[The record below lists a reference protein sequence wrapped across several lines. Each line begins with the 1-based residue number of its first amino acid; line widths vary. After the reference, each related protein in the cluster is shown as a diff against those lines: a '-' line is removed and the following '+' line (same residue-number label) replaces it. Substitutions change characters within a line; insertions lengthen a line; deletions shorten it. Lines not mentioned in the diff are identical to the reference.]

1 MQIAQQPTELA
12 IADLV
17 ATHEQRFEELG
28 AESSP
33 LRRRQRPSEI
43 GDDVCLGVGERDR
56 HGRIHWR
63 AGVRRVDCASC
74 MLAYWVIIS
83 ARWGDLAG
91 LFFLW
96 VPEIAARAIKLQA
109 QALGGY
115 F

>member
-1 MQIAQQPTELA
+1 
-12 IADLV
+12 
-17 ATHEQRFEELG
+17 
-28 AESSP
+28 
-33 LRRRQRPSEI
+33 
-43 GDDVCLGVGERDR
+43 
-56 HGRIHWR
+56 
-63 AGVRRVDCASC
+63 